1 MGTVAISFGI
11 AAAAVVALTLLGGR
25 RHPAFRMAVMLLG
38 FWAAANILPAWFD
51 PWMDACGFYAALLVW
66 LDHRR
71 AWPVVLGAA
80 FLAQMV
86 LHLALLAHPWYRQLA
101 LNLLFAVELAAVAVP
116 GVVDAIQH
124 HCGRLRSPLDRSR
137 PLGFLGRSTR

>member
-1 MGTVAISFGI
+1 MGAVATSFGI

-25 RHPAFRMAVMLLG
+25 RHPAFRMAVILLA
-38 FWAAANILPAWFD
+38 FWATANVLPAWFD

-66 LDHRR
+66 MDHRR

-86 LHLALLAHPWYRQLA
+86 IHISLLPWPWYRQLA
-101 LNLLFAVELAAVAVP
+101 LNLLFAVELAAVVFP
-116 GVVDAIQH
+116 VGVDALH
-124 HCGRLRSPLDRSR
+124 HYFRRVRVP
-137 PLGFLGRSTR
+137 LGRSRSLGLLGRSPR